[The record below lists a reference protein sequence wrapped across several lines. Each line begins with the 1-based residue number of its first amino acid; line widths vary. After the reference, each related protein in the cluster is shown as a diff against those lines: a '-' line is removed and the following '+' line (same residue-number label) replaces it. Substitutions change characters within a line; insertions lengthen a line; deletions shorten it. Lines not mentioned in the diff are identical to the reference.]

1 MKTINYK
8 KGYLLLIC
16 LLSVLISCTNK
27 PKEENTAR
35 HQDIYTCPMHPQI
48 IRDHPGDCPICG
60 MALVKKGGTEAPLDS
75 IGLETL
81 LKPSDRFVISSIPVT
96 TISRRDETIGVE
108 ALGVTAYNT
117 NLTGSI
123 SARTG
128 GRIEKLYLKYNFQDV
143 KKGQKV
149 MEIYSPELLTA
160 QENLL
165 FILKNDPSNASLIS
179 AAEQKLM
186 LLGFP
191 TEALTQL
198 IKTGKTSFTVPVFSN
213 YSGHIHDVEQ
223 MPEQPKIAQ
232 QSAITSELMIKEG
245 MYVTKGQALFKVYN
259 PDRLWVLLNIYPDQ
273 QELIRKGQ
281 EVILS
286 SPDYPGKIFNGR
298 IEYIEPFFR
307 EGSKTLTVRAIIE
320 NQHQVQQHIPVGVQF
335 KAMIPTYKK
344 NADWLPQEAVL
355 SLGMDKVVFIKE
367 GAQFK
372 VRRVET
378 GYKTQDKIQILK
390 GLTATDSV
398 ASDAQFLMDSEGF
411 IKINQ

>member
-1 MKTINYK
+1 MKSINYK
-8 KGYLLLIC
+8 KGHLLLVC
-16 LLSVLISCTNK
+16 LLSVLIYSCIQKTT
-27 PKEENTAR
+27 EENTATHR
-35 HQDIYTCPMHPQI
+35 DIYTCPMHPQI

-60 MALVKKGGTEAPLDS
+60 MALVKKGGTSAPLDS

-81 LKPSDRFVISSIPVT
+81 LKPSDRFVISSIPVVA
-96 TISRRDETIGVE
+96 ISRSNEAIGIQ

-117 NLTGSI
+117 NYTGSI
-123 SARTG
+123 SAQTD
-128 GRIEKLYLKYNFQDV
+128 GRIEKLYLKYNFQNV
-143 KKGQKV
+143 LKGQKV

-165 FILKNDPSNASLIS
+165 FILKNDASNTSLIS
-179 AAEQKLM
+179 AARQKLT
-186 LLGFP
+186 LLRFP
-191 TEALTQL
+191 TEALNRL
-198 IKTGKTSFTVPVFSN
+198 IKTGKTSFTVPLFSN
-213 YSGHIHDVEQ
+213 YSGHIHDME
-223 MPEQPKIAQ
+223 MPEQPKIAG

-273 QELIRKGQ
+273 QELVRKGQ

-286 SPDYPGKIFNGR
+286 SGDYPGKIFNGR
-298 IEYIEPFFR
+298 VEYIEPFFR
-307 EGSKTLTVRAIIE
+307 QDTKTLTVRVIIE
-320 NQHQVQQHIPVGVQF
+320 NHQGHTEHIPVGVQF
-335 KAMIPTYKK
+335 KAMIPAYKN

-355 SLGMDKVVFIKE
+355 SLGMSKVVFIKE
-367 GAQFK
+367 GIQFK
-372 VRRVET
+372 VRKVET

-411 IKINQ
+411 IKIN